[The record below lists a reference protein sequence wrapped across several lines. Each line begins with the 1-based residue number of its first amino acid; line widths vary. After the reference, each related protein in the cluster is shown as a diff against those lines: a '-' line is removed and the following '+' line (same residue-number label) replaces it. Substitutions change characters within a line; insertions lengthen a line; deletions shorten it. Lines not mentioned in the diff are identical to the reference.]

1 MSKLMKLSTFKN
13 PSPPP
18 SPPNGWFQYL
28 RYAGPK
34 RNFET
39 RIIIGNNFSSSE
51 DGLKMWAVSTAITML
66 GSYTS
71 SGSWRML
78 FVLELAGSDR
88 VISCVCDILIFRGR
102 SLVDRSPHGRVS
114 FLRLFHH
121 QGSKHARVWRY
132 LIFFSGT
139 GTLFQYQI
147 FPMLVPVLFLV
158 LYQVP
163 VRVLFSVPNF
173 FGTGSGTFF
182 GTIFFRYRLRYFF

>member
-1 MSKLMKLSTFKN
+1 M
-13 PSPPP
+13 
-18 SPPNGWFQYL
+18 
-28 RYAGPK
+28 
-34 RNFET
+34 
-39 RIIIGNNFSSSE
+39 
-51 DGLKMWAVSTAITML
+51 STAITML
-66 GSYTS
+66 ESYTS

-78 FVLELAGSDR
+78 FVLELVRQSDQL
-88 VISCVCDILIFRGR
+88 CCDILIFRGR

-158 LYQVP
+158 LY
-163 VRVLFSVPNF
+163 FS
-173 FGTGSGTFF
+173 GTGSGTFF
-182 GTIFFRYRLRYFF
+182 STKFFRYRFRYNPKSKDGTSPKWDFFKPWKRKKMRAEVVILVFCISTMYTIH